1 MRKNIINKTVNVIKM
16 DTTNTNILTY
26 LSHSAIPSYPPDVF
40 KYPNFY
46 KCKEYVYI
54 LNPGDMLYIPPKWF
68 HWVFS
73 YNIEND
79 INVAFSFMILNED
92 ICSKTNN
99 PDILK
104 NKPFTYHYD
113 NDLENYTNS
122 LEYIFKLKD
131 DVEIIKSKNVNLY
144 PENKIKTDNI
154 TKEVLKLSDLNKI
167 LSDQYNFVVG
177 QESLSYI
184 FNKTPSLKPPEYL
197 QYLLNINTESLKY
210 KPWLWISYSKEC
222 KKNNKIPINTGLHY
236 DDLSNFIF
244 QIKGIK
250 VVRLYSP
257 LCHSKLY
264 VKPFV
269 IKQ

>member
-1 MRKNIINKTVNVIKM
+1 MNV
-16 DTTNTNILTY
+16 LTY

-40 KYPNFY
+40 KYPDFY
-46 KCKEYVYI
+46 KCKEHVYV
-54 LNPGDMLYIPPKWF
+54 LNPGDILYIPPYWF

-73 YNIEND
+73 YNNEND

-92 ICSKTNN
+92 IISKTSN

-104 NKPFTYHYD
+104 NKPFTYHYE
-113 NDLENYTNS
+113 NDLINYNNS
-122 LEYIFKLKD
+122 LETIFKLKEK
-131 DVEIIKSKNVNLY
+131 VEILKSKNVNLY

-154 TKEVLKLSDLNKI
+154 VREEIELSKISELSKLSKLNLKN
-167 LSDQYNFVVG
+167 SFNFVAG
-177 QESLSYI
+177 QESLTHV
-184 FNKTPSLKPPEYL
+184 FKTLPSLRPPEYL
-197 QYLLNINTESLKY
+197 LYLLNKNTEELKY
-210 KPWLWISYSKEC
+210 KPLLWISYSKEC
-222 KKNNKIPINTGLHY
+222 TKHDKIPINTGLHY
-236 DDLSNFIF
+236 DATPNFIF

-269 IKQ
+269 IKR